1 MLRCKTV
8 LRKAIWPLVVIFLV
22 SSCAQTPDRKPDG
35 QKIDGRETDKR
46 KTENVILIT
55 LDGVRTQEIF
65 GGLDLEILK
74 SVSGDD
80 PVEETETYKK
90 YWAPTLEER
99 RMKLMPFFWG
109 ILMKQHGSIAGNRKL
124 DSEVKITN
132 RHWFSYPGYSEILT
146 GQAHD
151 DVIDSNARRRNPYP
165 SVLEFLKKELQLDA
179 RQVAVFATWERFNS
193 IAEHEEGSVT
203 INAGLE
209 AYDHPDPA
217 VRAVNRLQFEVPE
230 VMHDSRFDVFTFRLG
245 MAHLRTHRPRVI
257 YFSFGETDE
266 WSHQGRYHRTLEA
279 IERTDSFLRELWDF
293 LQSDEHYRGKTS
305 ILITTDHGRGITG
318 EDWDAHGSKIAEAEY
333 IWMAFVS
340 PDVALRGEWQNAE
353 TIFQNQA
360 AATLARFLG
369 LDYLKQT
376 PGAGKPVKRL
386 FAK

>member
-1 MLRCKTV
+1 MVQKI
-8 LRKAIWPLVVIFLV
+8 IWPLAMIFLIV
-22 SSCAQTPDRKPDG
+22 AVARAS
-35 QKIDGRETDKR
+35 DKR

-55 LDGVRTQEIF
+55 LDGVRTEEIF

-74 SVSGDD
+74 SVNEDD
-80 PVEETETYKK
+80 PVEETESYKK

-124 DSEVKITN
+124 GSEVKITN

-146 GQAHD
+146 GQADD

-179 RQVAVFATWERFNS
+179 RQVAVFACWEVFNW
-193 IAEHEEGSVT
+193 IAEHEEGAIT
-203 INAGLE
+203 LNAGFE
-209 AYDHPDPA
+209 AYEHPDPLIQELS
-217 VRAVNRLQFEVPE
+217 RLQFETPTPWSSVR
-230 VMHDSRFDVFTFRLG
+230 HDVYTFRFALV
-245 MAHLRTHRPRVI
+245 HLATYRPRVLTMAL
-257 YFSFGETDE
+257 GETDD
-266 WSHQGRYHRTLEA
+266 WAHRRRYDRVLSALE
-279 IERTDSFLRELWDF
+279 RNDNYLRQLWEF
-293 LQSDEHYRGKTS
+293 LQSDEQYRGKTS
-305 ILITTDHGRGITG
+305 LLITTDHGRGITG
-318 EDWDAHGSKIAEAEY
+318 EDWNSHGSKIAEAEY

-376 PGAGKPVKRL
+376 PGAGKPVKRM
-386 FAK
+386 FEK